1 MKKLQLVLCIG
12 LCVVSNVTAQVRD
25 SARRPP
31 AAAATPDAATLA
43 SGWSAVAGGQFD
55 AATGQADTI
64 LQRRPWDLAALTLKI
79 NALSAA
85 SSIKGLAAYE
95 QWQVKSKREDVALL
109 EPVAIA
115 VVQEIARG
123 SNPEQHALAL
133 AELAAAHVAGA
144 AEPPAGPGSTQ
155 QAQLAANVD
164 AARRGDS
171 AAIGRLN
178 AQANDRASATVALV
192 TALQQIG
199 SSGESGLLML
209 VNAANPAVRAAA
221 VRALGASK
229 SERALPVLHSLF
241 DGMDPATR
249 VPATVALAQLGDA
262 PALARID
269 QMLASNVPQV
279 QIAAAEAWSGRPGPW
294 TEIIRALLDNPDGFT
309 RLDAAKAIAPVDPE
323 AAKRTLN
330 AALDDPNPVIRYQ
343 SATSIE
349 DLSEG
354 NPAVLDVASLRK
366 RLRDADPMVRL
377 AVASTLLK
385 LARS

>member
-1 MKKLQLVLCIG
+1 
-12 LCVVSNVTAQVRD
+12 
-25 SARRPP
+25 
-31 AAAATPDAATLA
+31 
-43 SGWSAVAGGQFD
+43 
-55 AATGQADTI
+55 
-64 LQRRPWDLAALTLKI
+64 
-79 NALSAA
+79 
-85 SSIKGLAAYE
+85 
-95 QWQVKSKREDVALL
+95 
-109 EPVAIA
+109 
-115 VVQEIARG
+115 
-123 SNPEQHALAL
+123 
-133 AELAAAHVAGA
+133 
-144 AEPPAGPGSTQ
+144 
-155 QAQLAANVD
+155 
-164 AARRGDS
+164 
-171 AAIGRLN
+171 
-178 AQANDRASATVALV
+178 
-192 TALQQIG
+192 
-199 SSGESGLLML
+199 
-209 VNAANPAVRAAA
+209 
-221 VRALGASK
+221 
-229 SERALPVLHSLF
+229 VLHSLF

-377 AVASTLLK
+377 VVASTLLK